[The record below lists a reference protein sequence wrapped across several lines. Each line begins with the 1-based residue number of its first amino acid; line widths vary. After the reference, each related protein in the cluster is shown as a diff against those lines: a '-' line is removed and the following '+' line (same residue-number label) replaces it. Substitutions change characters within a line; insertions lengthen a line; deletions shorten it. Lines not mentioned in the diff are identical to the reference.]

1 MIVREREGVLPGSI
15 NGVEG
20 DLAGAE
26 ARSREVVEVVEKRCS
41 LVSCLHVILNAAV
54 STYCQQEL
62 ECFGILTLYTR
73 FEWQFYSMAT
83 LRQYLSS
90 DLNIGNK
97 FLYSVAES
105 LIETWP

>member
-26 ARSREVVEVVEKRCS
+26 VRSREVVEVVEKRCS

-73 FEWQFYSMAT
+73 FEWQFYSMAN
-83 LRQYLSS
+83 LRQ
-90 DLNIGNK
+90 
-97 FLYSVAES
+97 SVE
-105 LIETWP
+105 